1 MSSAVTSQDVLDF
14 WFGAPGAPEHGKS
27 RDVWFKKSD
36 AFDQEVR
43 EHFLPL
49 YEEAARGKLAAWDD
63 APHPLL
69 ALIIVLDQFPR
80 NMFRNQAR
88 SFATDAPALAA
99 AERMVARG
107 RDLLLRPIERWFA
120 YLPYEH
126 AENLAMQE
134 RALELFER
142 VSEDPALADVAAWAR
157 KHYDVIVRFGRF
169 PHRNA
174 ILGRASTPEEIEFLK
189 QPGASF

>member
-1 MSSAVTSQDVLDF
+1 MTPQDVLDF
-14 WFGAPGAPEHGKS
+14 WFAAPGSPEHGKS
-27 RDVWFKKSD
+27 RGVWFKKSD
-36 AFDQEVR
+36 AFDQEAR
-43 EHFLPL
+43 SRFLPL
-49 YEEAARGKLAAWDD
+49 SEEAARGELAAWDD
-63 APHPLL
+63 ASHTLL
-69 ALIIVLDQFPR
+69 ALIIILDQFPR

-88 SFATDAPALAA
+88 SFATDALALAA

-107 RDLLLRPIERWFA
+107 WDFLLRPIERWFA

-126 AENLAMQE
+126 AENLTMQK

-157 KHYDVIVRFGRF
+157 KHCDAIVRFGRF

-174 ILGRASTPEEIEFLK
+174 ILGRASTPEEIEFLA
-189 QPGASF
+189 QPGSSF

>member
-1 MSSAVTSQDVLDF
+1 MEITPQDVLDF
-14 WFGAPGAPEHGKS
+14 WFGAPGSPERGMS
-27 RDVWFKKSD
+27 RSVWFKKSD

-43 EHFLPL
+43 SRFLAL
-49 YEEAARGKLAAWDD
+49 YEEAARGELTAWDD

-69 ALIIVLDQFPR
+69 ALVIVLDQFPR
-80 NMFRNQAR
+80 NMFRNDAR
-88 SFATDAPALAA
+88 SFAIDAQALAA

-107 RDLLLRPIERWFA
+107 WDVKLLPIERQFA
-120 YLPYEH
+120 YLPFEH
-126 AENLAMQE
+126 AEDLAMQQ
-134 RALELFER
+134 RALDLFRR
-142 VSEDPALADVAAWAR
+142 VTEDPTLAGVPEWAR
-157 KHYDVIVRFGRF
+157 RHYDIIVRFGRF

>member
-1 MSSAVTSQDVLDF
+1 MTPQDVLDF
-14 WFGAPGAPEHGKS
+14 WFGAPGSPGHGKS
-27 RDVWFKKSD
+27 RGVWFKKSD

-43 EHFLPL
+43 ERFLLL
-49 YEEAARGKLAAWDD
+49 YEKAACGELAEWDG

-80 NMFRNQAR
+80 NMFRGEAR
-88 SFATDAPALAA
+88 AFAADAQALAA
-99 AERMVARG
+99 AQRMVGNSWDAG
-107 RDLLLRPIERWFA
+107 LMPVERQFA
-120 YLPYEH
+120 YLPFEH
-126 AENLAMQE
+126 AEDLAMQQ
-134 RALELFER
+134 RALELFGALAA
-142 VSEDPALADVAAWAR
+142 DPAHADLLAWAR

-174 ILGRASTPEEIEFLK
+174 ILGRASTPEEIEFLQ

>member
-1 MSSAVTSQDVLDF
+1 MTPLDVLDF
-14 WFGAPGAPEHGKS
+14 WFGAPGSLERGKR
-27 RDVWFKKSD
+27 RDAWFKKSD

-43 EHFLPL
+43 SRFLPF
-49 YEEAARGKLAAWDD
+49 YEEAARSKPGMWDD
-63 APHPLL
+63 ASHPLL

-88 SFATDAPALAA
+88 SFATDAQALAA
-99 AERMVARG
+99 AQRMVDRG
-107 RDLLLRPIERWFA
+107 WDLQLAPVARWFA

-126 AENLAMQE
+126 AEDLAMQQ
-134 RALELFER
+134 RALELFEC